1 MTTRHDVI
9 QQARSV
15 LGTRF
20 RHQGRTPAQG
30 FDCIGL
36 VVWTLTQLGLLQ
48 VDRTDYSRR
57 PRPEEMTAALQ
68 GHLIAV
74 PLDQVQP
81 GDVLRFKSGLDGE
94 PVHVGFAT
102 DRGVLHATATQRAV
116 VEHRLDTLWTA
127 QLVEAYRIPGLED
140 T

>member
-1 MTTRHDVI
+1 MTTRNDVI
-9 QQARSV
+9 QKARTQ

-20 RHQGRTPAQG
+20 RHQGRSPVLG

-36 VVWTLTQLGLLQ
+36 VVWTLTQLGLLH

-57 PRPEEMTAALQ
+57 PRVEEMTAALE
-68 GHLIAV
+68 GHLIRV
-74 PLDQVQP
+74 PLDQIRH
-81 GDVLRFKSGLDGE
+81 GDVLRFQAGVDGD
-94 PVHVGFAT
+94 PVHIGFAT
-102 DRGVLHATATQRAV
+102 DRGVLHATAAQRAV